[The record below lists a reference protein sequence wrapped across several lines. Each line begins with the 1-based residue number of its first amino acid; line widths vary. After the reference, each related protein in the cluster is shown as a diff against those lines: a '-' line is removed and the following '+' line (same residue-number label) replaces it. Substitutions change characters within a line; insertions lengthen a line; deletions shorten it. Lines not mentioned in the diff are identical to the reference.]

1 MKTLVLILVFVATFA
16 LVHALYV
23 LFVLV
28 RSDKRAALPLR
39 SERKRRSVL

>member
-1 MKTLVLILVFVATFA
+1 MKTLVLVLVFIATFA

-28 RSDKRAALPLR
+28 RGEKRVALSPR
-39 SERKRRSVL
+39 RRKGRSVP